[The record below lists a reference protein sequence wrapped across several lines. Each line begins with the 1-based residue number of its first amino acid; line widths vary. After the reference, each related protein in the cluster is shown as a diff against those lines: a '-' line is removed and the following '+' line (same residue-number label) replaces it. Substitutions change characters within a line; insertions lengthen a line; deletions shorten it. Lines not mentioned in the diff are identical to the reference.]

1 MGIAGLTSTFQNM
14 LQIIISRLKEPS
26 TYAGASSLLALFGIQ
41 IPDSKMQSISQA
53 LAALAGVAA
62 IFMSEAKA
70 KSNASSAQSS
80 QNS

>member
-1 MGIAGLTSTFQNM
+1 M

-26 TYAGASSLLALFGIQ
+26 TYAGVSSLMALFGIQ
-41 IPDSKMQSISQA
+41 IPDSKLQSISQA

-70 KSNASSAQSS
+70 KANATGTQPP
-80 QNS
+80 QNP

>member
-1 MGIAGLTSTFQNM
+1 M
-14 LQIIISRLKEPS
+14 LDIIISRLKEPS
-26 TYAGASSLLALFGIQ
+26 TYAGVSSLFALFGVQ
-41 IPDSKMQSISQA
+41 VSDSKMQGISQA

-70 KSNASSAQSS
+70 KSNATGTQPP